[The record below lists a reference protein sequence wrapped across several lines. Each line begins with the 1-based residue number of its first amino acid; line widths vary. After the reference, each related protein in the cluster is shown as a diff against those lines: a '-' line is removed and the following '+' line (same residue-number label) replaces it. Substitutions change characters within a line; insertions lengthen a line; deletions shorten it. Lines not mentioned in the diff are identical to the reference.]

1 MRPRG
6 GSRYHRSALASDAP
20 FEESAD
26 QAYFRSIEEIFARH
40 RGVPLLLSPADWKV
54 AQGWFEAQV
63 PFDLIDRVF
72 AEVLGRRQE
81 RGAKGRVSSLRYF
94 APAVEAAWQ
103 EIRDLVAIGETLPAP
118 DLDVPARL
126 AALGLTLD
134 RAGSSVGREV
144 AERVRALSSP
154 AAYAETVERQL
165 AALDAEML
173 DRTDRTL
180 PAEDLAAVAAEVTKS
195 VQKLSGR
202 LPAAEIESARD
213 RLRRQAVRRRAGL
226 PLLSLFS
233 PDAEPP
239 PRG

>member
-1 MRPRG
+1 
-6 GSRYHRSALASDAP
+6 LADEP
-20 FEESAD
+20 FPESPD
-26 QAYFRSIEEIFARH
+26 QTYFRTIEEIFARH
-40 RGVPLLLSPADWKV
+40 RAVPLLLSPVDWKV
-54 AQGWFEAQV
+54 AQGWFEAEV

-103 EIRDLVAIGETLPAP
+103 EIRDLAAIGETMPAP
-118 DLDVPARL
+118 ALDVPARL
-126 AALGLTLD
+126 AALGAALD
-134 RAGSSVGREV
+134 RAGAAAAGEI
-144 AERVRALSSP
+144 APRVRELSST

-173 DRTDRTL
+173 ERTDRAFG
-180 PAEDLAAVAAEVTKS
+180 AEDLAAVAAEVEKS
-195 VQKLSGR
+195 LRKLAGR
-202 LPAAEIESARD
+202 LPAAEIENARE

-233 PDAEPP
+233 PDAEP
-239 PRG
+239 RSTDRL

>member
-1 MRPRG
+1 MDVP
-6 GSRYHRSALASDAP
+6 DP
-20 FEESAD
+20 FPESPD
-26 QAYFRSIEEIFARH
+26 QAYFRAIEEIFARH
-40 RGVPLLLSPADWKV
+40 RAVPLLLSPADWKV
-54 AQGWFEAQV
+54 AQGWFEAEV

-103 EIRDLVAIGETLPAP
+103 EIRDLAAIGETMPAP
-118 DLDVPARL
+118 ALDLPARL
-126 AALGLTLD
+126 AALGGALD
-134 RAGSSVGREV
+134 RTVAAAAGEI
-144 AERVRALSSP
+144 AARVRALSSP

-173 DRTDRTL
+173 ERTDRAFG
-180 PAEDLAAVAAEVTKS
+180 AEDLAAVSGEVEKS
-195 VQKLSGR
+195 LKKLAGR
-202 LPAAEIESARD
+202 LPAAEIENARE

-233 PDAEPP
+233 PDAEGPF
-239 PRG
+239 GG

>member
-1 MRPRG
+1 MAADPTF
-6 GSRYHRSALASDAP
+6 P
-20 FEESAD
+20 ESPD
-26 QAYFRSIEEIFARH
+26 QAYFRAIEEIFARH

-54 AQGWFEAQV
+54 AQGWFEAEV

-103 EIRDLVAIGETLPAP
+103 EIRDLTAIGETLPAP
-118 DLDVPARL
+118 ALDVPARL
-126 AALGLTLD
+126 AALGAALGRVGSET
-134 RAGSSVGREV
+134 AGAPEEI
-144 AERVRALSSP
+144 AARVRALSSP
-154 AAYAETVERQL
+154 GAYAETVERQL

-173 DRTDRTL
+173 ERTDR
-180 PAEDLAAVAAEVTKS
+180 AFGSGDQAAVEAEVEKS
-195 VQKLSGR
+195 LKKLAGR
-202 LPAAEIESARD
+202 LPAAEIENARD

-233 PDAEPP
+233 PDAEP
-239 PRG
+239 R

>member
-1 MRPRG
+1 M
-6 GSRYHRSALASDAP
+6 ATDDP
-20 FEESAD
+20 FSESPD
-26 QAYFRSIEEIFARH
+26 QAYFRAIEEIFARH

-54 AQGWFEAQV
+54 AQGWFEAEV

-72 AEVLGRRQE
+72 AEVLGRRLE

-103 EIRDLVAIGETLPAP
+103 EIRDLAAIGETLPAP
-118 DLDVPARL
+118 ALDVPARL
-126 AALGLTLD
+126 AALATSLD
-134 RAGSSVGREV
+134 RAGTGVREEI
-144 AERVRALSSP
+144 AARVRALSSP

-173 DRTDRTL
+173 ERTDRNL
-180 PAEDLAAVAAEVTKS
+180 PAEDLATVAAEVEKS
-195 VQKLSGR
+195 LQKLAGR
-202 LPAAEIESARD
+202 LPAAEIENARE

-233 PDAEPP
+233 PDAEPASAD
-239 PRG
+239 RI